1 MDNAAN
7 IQTARTVT
15 LVVGT
20 AKGMVEV
27 CAVSIQAALTVQ
39 QEESFVIHTVE
50 TTIVAIQDV
59 QIKLIVVR
67 CVLHMEEVSAANL
80 LHILHSERLSQAGT
94 NKMTSIIVGA
104 VFWLLNSQKEPNLKK
119 RKHCVLAELDRLIP

>member
-1 MDNAAN
+1 
-7 IQTARTVT
+7 
-15 LVVGT
+15 
-20 AKGMVEV
+20 MVEV

-104 VFWLLNSQKEPNLKK
+104 VFGNSIPRKSQTLKSGNI
-119 RKHCVLAELDRLIP
+119 VYSLSWTG

>member
-1 MDNAAN
+1 
-7 IQTARTVT
+7 
-15 LVVGT
+15 
-20 AKGMVEV
+20 MVEV

-94 NKMTSIIVGA
+94 NKMTSIIIGA
-104 VFWLLNSQKEPNLKK
+104 VFGCSIPRKSQTLKT